1 MQSNRLIDFLLNYRR
16 MLILVSGI
24 VVVLVLFL
32 VVDLPLAKLFFEK
45 IHRTYQMSKQYSSL
59 ETLDKGIQQEKDLNS
74 EIMKT
79 VSHLQSRKITRNRLA
94 PAIELF
100 NQSAVDSKV
109 SLISVNSSSA
119 IEEENYVKVP
129 FEIELEGEYHHIANF
144 INKIEN
150 SSHPLRIES
159 LDISTRDYIS
169 YSLDASLKATLY
181 LVRE

>member
-1 MQSNRLIDFLLNYRR
+1 MRDNRLMDFLFNHKR
-16 MLILVSGI
+16 ILVLTGGI

-32 VVDLPLAKLFFEK
+32 VVDLPLAKIFFEK
-45 IHRTYQMSKQYSSL
+45 IHRTYQMNKKYSSI

-74 EIMKT
+74 EIIRT

-109 SLISVNSSSA
+109 SLISVNFSSPV
-119 IEEENYVKVP
+119 EEESYVKVP
-129 FEIELEGEYHHIANF
+129 FEIELEGEYHHMANF

-150 SSHPLRIES
+150 SFYPLRIES

-169 YSLDASLKATLY
+169 YNLNASLKVTLY